1 MKKYLS
7 LFLLIFIFVSC
18 EENNDSKEV
27 SIRLSNISQ
36 FDFTN
41 IIVNTYNNNVA
52 FIDLNSGSKS
62 DYKDFE
68 QAYRYAYI
76 ELEANGET
84 YILQPIDYVGETL
97 LGSGNY
103 TYQIDISPLSS
114 QYSEII
120 LTLIEI
126 KMLKLALS
134 YFDKLS
140 TSKLSLKVQYD

>member
-1 MKKYLS
+1 MKKYFS
-7 LFLLIFIFVSC
+7 LLLFIFIFVSC
-18 EENNDSKEV
+18 EENDDSKEV
-27 SIRLSNISQ
+27 SIRISNISQ

-52 FIDLNSGSKS
+52 FTDLNSGGKS
-62 DYKDFE
+62 EYKDFE

-103 TYQIDISPLSS
+103 TYQIDIAPSSS

-120 LTLIEI
+120 LTLIE
-126 KMLKLALS
+126 
-134 YFDKLS
+134 D
-140 TSKLSLKVQYD
+140 

>member
-1 MKKYLS
+1 M
-7 LFLLIFIFVSC
+7 IFIFVSC

-27 SIRLSNISQ
+27 SIRISNISQ

-114 QYSEII
+114 QSSEII
-120 LTLIEI
+120 LTLIE
-126 KMLKLALS
+126 
-134 YFDKLS
+134 D
-140 TSKLSLKVQYD
+140 